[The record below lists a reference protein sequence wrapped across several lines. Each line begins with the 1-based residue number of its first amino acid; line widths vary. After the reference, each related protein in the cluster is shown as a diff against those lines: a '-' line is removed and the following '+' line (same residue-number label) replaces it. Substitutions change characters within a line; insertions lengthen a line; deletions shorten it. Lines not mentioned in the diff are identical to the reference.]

1 MTTQRLTIE
10 QAQAKGLTS
19 LDIAAEKRAQLK
31 ALLPEAFAGEALDL
45 DQLRRALGDFVEAG
59 KERYGLNWPGKAEC
73 MKVIQAPSI
82 ATLRPCREESVNF
95 DTTENLFIEG
105 DNLEVLKL
113 LQKAYFGKVKM
124 IYIDPPYNTGKEFIY
139 PDKYSETLETY
150 LAYTGQ
156 IDDEGRR
163 FATDTDAGGRRHARW
178 LSMMYPR
185 LYLARNLLREDGVIF
200 ISIDDNEQANLKL
213 LCDLVFGEENFVCPL
228 IWKSRQIVDS
238 RNQTNASIDHEYI
251 LVYAKNQTE
260 FKLSGKAIDK
270 SKYSNPDND
279 PRGAWMSNSILGLA
293 NKSQRP
299 NLHYAIE
306 DPKTG
311 RKYECQPESGWRYSR
326 DTMAEKIADGRIV
339 FPSKIDGR
347 PREKKFLSELTG
359 EFTGFSSVLD
369 CEIGYTLHGT
379 KEVRELFND
388 KYFDFPKP
396 SSLIKSLILQGTDN
410 EDIILDFF
418 SGSATTAH
426 AVMQLNA
433 EDGGNRKFIMVQLP
447 EKTDPDSEA
456 HKAGF
461 NTIADIG
468 KERIRRAA
476 KKIAE
481 EQAQRVIPAKA
492 GTHDLPLM
500 MDSRV
505 RGNDTGCSGND
516 TEGERPPLDLGFKV
530 FKLAPSNF
538 RIWDGEKALEGDSDT
553 QQTDTLLRMLEEH
566 VDHINAASTP
576 EDILYELLLKAGF
589 SLTLPIEKRVM
600 AGKDVY
606 AIEDGAMLICLDK
619 HLTDAVIDA
628 MAATHPIQVICLDE
642 GFQGNDQL
650 KANAVQTF
658 KSRALHQ
665 ESEIVFRTV

>member
-1 MTTQRLTIE
+1 MTTQQLTLE
-10 QAQAKGLTS
+10 QAQSKGLTS

-178 LSMMYPR
+178 LNMMYPR

-200 ISIDDNEQANLKL
+200 ISIDDNEQANLKA
-213 LCDLVFGEENFVCPL
+213 LCDLVFGEENFIDQI
-228 IWKSRQIVDS
+228 IWKKRYGGGAKEKHLV
-238 RNQTNASIDHEYI
+238 TLHEYI
-251 LVYAKNQTE
+251 LVYGKSKEDLEEIMIPLDEESIQKYYKSKDHNFEIRGPYRTHPLEATKSMGERKNLVYPIISPSGEEVMPERQWLWSRERTE
-260 FKLSGKAIDK
+260 EALSKGEIEFIKSRDGKISVHTKQYLKDENGEMRQGKAFSIID
-270 SKYSNPDND
+270 D
-279 PRGAWMSNSILGLA
+279 
-293 NKSQRP
+293 
-299 NLHYAIE
+299 
-306 DPKTG
+306 
-311 RKYECQPESGWRYSR
+311 
-326 DTMAEKIADGRIV
+326 V
-339 FPSKIDGR
+339 F
-347 PREKKFLSELTG
+347 TQ
-359 EFTGFSSVLD
+359 
-369 CEIGYTLHGT
+369 HGT
-379 KEVRELFND
+379 NEIINLFGNAQA
-388 KYFDFPKP
+388 FSFPKP
-396 SSLIKSLILQGTDN
+396 TELIKKLMKISTNPND
-410 EDIILDFF
+410 DHIILDLF
-418 SGSATTAH
+418 SGSGSTAH
-426 AVMQLNA
+426 AVLSANTA
-433 EDGGNRKFIMVQLP
+433 DSGNRKFIMVQLP

-481 EQAQRVIPAKA
+481 EQNGKLNLD
-492 GTHDLPLM
+492 GT
-500 MDSRV
+500 R
-505 RGNDTGCSGND
+505 
-516 TEGERPPLDLGFKV
+516 PLDLGFKV

-538 RIWDGEKALEGDSDT
+538 RIWDGEKALAGDSDT

-566 VDHINAASTP
+566 VDHINASSTP

>member
-1 MTTQRLTIE
+1 MTSQNITLE
-10 QAQAKGLTS
+10 QAKAKGLTS

-124 IYIDPPYNTGKEFIY
+124 IYIEPPYNTGKEFIY

-178 LSMMYPR
+178 LNMMYPR

-200 ISIDDNEQANLKL
+200 ISIDDNEQANLKA
-213 LCDLVFGEENFVCPL
+213 LCDLVFGEENFVNNI
-228 IWKSRQIVDS
+228 IWQKKYSPSNDAKWLSDNHDFI
-238 RNQTNASIDHEYI
+238 IC
-251 LVYAKNQTE
+251 YAKNKE
-260 FKLSGKAIDK
+260 IWRPNLLERNEDALAR
-270 SKYSNPDND
+270 YRNPDND
-279 PRGAWMSNSILGLA
+279 SRGDWKCSDLSV
-293 NKSQRP
+293 KSYSA
-299 NLHYAIE
+299 HTDYAITT
-306 DPKTG
+306 PSG
-311 RKYECQPESGWRYSR
+311 RVVNPPAGSCWRVSK
-326 DTMAEKIADGRIV
+326 EKFEEMVKDNRIWFGNDGSNVPAIKR
-339 FPSKIDGR
+339 
-347 PREKKFLSELTG
+347 FLSEVKDGVTPLTLWTY
-359 EFTGFSSVLD
+359 E
-369 CEIGYTLHGT
+369 
-379 KEVRELFND
+379 EVGHNQTAKQELKDLFKDSNLAI
-388 KYFDFPKP
+388 FDTPKP
-396 SSLIKSLILQGTDN
+396 VKLLSR
-410 EDIILDFF
+410 ILDIGATPDALVMDFF
-418 SGSATTAH
+418 AGSGSLAH
-426 AVMQLNA
+426 AVMHKNFL
-433 EDGGNRKFIMVQLP
+433 DGGTRHCISVQLP
-447 EKTDPDSEA
+447 EKIEDGKHTVAS
-456 HKAGF
+456 
-461 NTIADIG
+461 IS

-481 EQAQRVIPAKA
+481 EQNGKLNLD
-492 GTHDLPLM
+492 GT
-500 MDSRV
+500 R
-505 RGNDTGCSGND
+505 
-516 TEGERPPLDLGFKV
+516 PLDLGFKV

-538 RIWDGEKALEGDSDT
+538 RIWDGEKALAGDSDT

-566 VDHINAASTP
+566 VDHINTSSTP